1 MAVIP
6 AQEMNRLAFR
16 LLELL
21 GREIDGVQDED
32 QFGRWLRCRQR
43 VVQGAYRCRLAV
55 IEKSKIPGREVRSR
69 VPCRICHDHLNGEK
83 AFALSGTRAAKGGQ
97 WFLRNGRIPQR

>member
-6 AQEMNRLAFR
+6 AQEMNRLAFG

-21 GREIDGVQDED
+21 GREIDGVEDED
-32 QFGRWLRCRQR
+32 EFGRWFRRRQR

-55 IEKSKIPGREVRSR
+55 IEKSEIPGREV
-69 VPCRICHDHLNGEK
+69 
-83 AFALSGTRAAKGGQ
+83 
-97 WFLRNGRIPQR
+97 